1 MVSLHQINL
10 CANEMNLCNSEKLQ
24 MIAPV
29 LSEVEEEAQVVQTIR
44 YKWLQKAYVFKEA
57 IHTMKKSIILIP
69 ALLMLGLMLVS
80 CSSEPQTTTTTTRQT
95 TVTSAPPLLMAKTHT
110 RPLSGQP
117 AMDAGSY

>member
-1 MVSLHQINL
+1 
-10 CANEMNLCNSEKLQ
+10 
-24 MIAPV
+24 MIATV
-29 LSEVEEEAQVVQTIR
+29 LSEVEEEAQVVETIR
-44 YKWLQKAYVFKEA
+44 YKWLQKVYVFKEA
-57 IHTMKKSIILIP
+57 IHPMKKSIILIP

-80 CSSEPQTTTTTTRQT
+80 CSSEPQTTKTTTRQT

>member
-29 LSEVEEEAQVVQTIR
+29 LSEVEEEAQVVETIR

-57 IHTMKKSIILIP
+57 I
-69 ALLMLGLMLVS
+69 
-80 CSSEPQTTTTTTRQT
+80 TTTTTTRQT

>member
-1 MVSLHQINL
+1 
-10 CANEMNLCNSEKLQ
+10 

-29 LSEVEEEAQVVQTIR
+29 LSEVEEEAQVVETIR

-69 ALLMLGLMLVS
+69 ALLLGLMLVS